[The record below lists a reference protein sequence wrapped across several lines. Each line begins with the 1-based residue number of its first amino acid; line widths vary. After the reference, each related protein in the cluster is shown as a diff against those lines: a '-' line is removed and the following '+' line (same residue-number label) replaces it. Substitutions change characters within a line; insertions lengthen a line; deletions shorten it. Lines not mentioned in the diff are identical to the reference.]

1 MLIDSARGISGDF
14 AAVSVGGFTGAVVF
28 DGGGLAV
35 SNSFITSRAI
45 TLAQSGRVDVATGR
59 TLLLAGGVSGGG
71 DLIKTGAGTLHLTN
85 GGNTYSNTRIQSGML
100 IGGATSVRGNVENH
114 GTLVFQ
120 QWADGTFGGS
130 LFGDGVLEKR
140 PARAAQVHGGRPRL
154 PHANLPPK
162 KNRPFPGGAKER
174 G

>member
-1 MLIDSARGISGDF
+1 VLIDSARGISGDF

-85 GGNTYSNTRIQSGML
+85 G
-100 IGGATSVRGNVENH
+100 ATL
-114 GTLVFQ
+114 T
-120 QWADGTFGGS
+120 AIPGS
-130 LFGDGVLEKR
+130 S
-140 PARAAQVHGGRPRL
+140 RAC
-154 PHANLPPK
+154 
-162 KNRPFPGGAKER
+162 
-174 G
+174 

>member
-1 MLIDSARGISGDF
+1 MLIDSASGISGDV

-28 DGGGLAV
+28 DGG
-35 SNSFITSRAI
+35 
-45 TLAQSGRVDVATGR
+45 
-59 TLLLAGGVSGGG
+59 

-85 GGNTYSNTRIQSGML
+85 WGNTYSNTRIQSGML
-100 IGGATSVRGNVENH
+100 IGSATSVRGNVENH
-114 GTLVFQ
+114 GTIVFQ
-120 QWADGTFGGS
+120 QWADGTFDGS